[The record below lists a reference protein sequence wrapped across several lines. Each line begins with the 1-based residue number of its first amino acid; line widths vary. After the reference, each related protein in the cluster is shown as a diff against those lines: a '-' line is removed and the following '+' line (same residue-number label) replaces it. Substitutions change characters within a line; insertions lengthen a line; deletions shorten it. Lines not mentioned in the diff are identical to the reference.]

1 MAEHT
6 FAFESF
12 GVRVCVESNEAA
24 AIEQVRATADYAL
37 LGRLSDIDPMFA
49 DHRLHIDN
57 IGSTYSSG
65 LDGEDFGDNPDLASL
80 LKYVGSRIRILVAEY
95 AREVVFVHAG
105 VVTWNGKAIVIP
117 GTSHSGKTTLV
128 AELVKLGAVY
138 FSDEY
143 ALFDADGMVH
153 PFPRPLA
160 VRDRSDPSMREDIDV
175 RELGGL
181 AGSEPAR
188 AELIYF
194 GKYRPD
200 AEWRPEFLSPGVG
213 IVELITH
220 TIPMRVNSEF
230 ALVTLSNAVKGAKM
244 VKTDRCHAEL
254 TAEKLL
260 QIIDNR
266 YN

>member
-105 VVTWNGKAIVIP
+105 VVTWNG
-117 GTSHSGKTTLV
+117 
-128 AELVKLGAVY
+128 
-138 FSDEY
+138 
-143 ALFDADGMVH
+143 
-153 PFPRPLA
+153 RPL
-160 VRDRSDPSMREDIDV
+160 S
-175 RELGGL
+175 
-181 AGSEPAR
+181 
-188 AELIYF
+188 
-194 GKYRPD
+194 
-200 AEWRPEFLSPGVG
+200 SPGQ
-213 IVELITH
+213 
-220 TIPMRVNSEF
+220 
-230 ALVTLSNAVKGAKM
+230 VTAVK
-244 VKTDRCHAEL
+244 RRWL
-254 TAEKLL
+254 P
-260 QIIDNR
+260 NW
-266 YN
+266 

>member
-12 GVRVCVESNEAA
+12 GVRVCIESNEAA
-24 AIEQVRATADYAL
+24 AIEQVRATAEYAL
-37 LGRLSDIDPMFA
+37 LGRLSDIDPILA
-49 DHRLHIDN
+49 DHKLHIDRK
-57 IGSTYSSG
+57 GDTYSSG
-65 LDGEDFGDNPDLASL
+65 LDGEDFGDNPDLGSL
-80 LKYVGSRIRILVAEY
+80 LRYVGSRIRILVAEY
-95 AREVVFVHAG
+95 AKEIVFVHAG

-143 ALFDADGMVH
+143 ALFDADGMVL

-160 VRDRSDPSMREDIDV
+160 VRDRNDPSLREDV
-175 RELGGL
+175 HVGELGGQ
-181 AGSEPAR
+181 AGREPVR

-200 AEWRPEFLSPGVG
+200 AVWVPEFLSPGVG
-213 IVELITH
+213 VVELITH

-230 ALVTLSNAVKGAKM
+230 ALVTLSNAVKDAVM
-244 VKTDRCHAEL
+244 VKTDRCRAEL
-254 TAEKLL
+254 AAEKLL

-266 YN
+266 FN